1 MILLLEKIKLDKIH
15 KFFIM
20 FLCYD
25 QNVKSDPKFPR
36 IPSKISDKLK
46 IKFVLNLPKIGS
58 CRAQLRV

>member
-15 KFFIM
+15 EFFIM

-25 QNVKSDPKFPR
+25 QNVKSDPNFPR
-36 IPSKISDKLK
+36 THSKISDKLK
-46 IKFVLNLPKIGS
+46 IKFVLNLPEIGS